1 MYNNYRDLKV
11 FTSEWT
17 RLDKAPFDSSATHKI
32 ADLIFPRVV
41 KLQHV
46 KFLWQ
51 ALEMQSKVWIMT
63 FRLLHFKFDMP
74 ENLSRIIATAKKSK
88 GEITLRSVTKD
99 LQAEIE
105 RLRREMHEL
114 AMREG
119 LNSQLVLQK
128 SVELDKLINLYIN
141 SKKDNVWNSA

>member
-1 MYNNYRDLKV
+1 
-11 FTSEWT
+11 
-17 RLDKAPFDSSATHKI
+17 
-32 ADLIFPRVV
+32 
-41 KLQHV
+41 
-46 KFLWQ
+46 
-51 ALEMQSKVWIMT
+51 
-63 FRLLHFKFDMP
+63 MP

>member
-1 MYNNYRDLKV
+1 M
-11 FTSEWT
+11 
-17 RLDKAPFDSSATHKI
+17 
-32 ADLIFPRVV
+32 
-41 KLQHV
+41 
-46 KFLWQ
+46 
-51 ALEMQSKVWIMT
+51 
-63 FRLLHFKFDMP
+63 
-74 ENLSRIIATAKKSK
+74 
-88 GEITLRSVTKD
+88 RSVTKD

-105 RLRREMHEL
+105 RLRLEMHEL